1 MKISF
6 VIPAYN
12 EEDFIGPCLESILLE
27 IKRGHYDAEVIAV
40 NNAST
45 DKTREVILRY
55 PQVKL
60 IDESKKSLTWAR
72 QAGYLASTG
81 DLIAN
86 VDADNRLTPE
96 WIKTVLDEFSIDE
109 KLVALSG
116 PLDFYDLPKWAK
128 VEVKMF
134 YGLGYASYLV
144 NNHILKRAGMLQ
156 GGNFV
161 IKKSALDQIGGYNT
175 DVTFYG
181 EDTDAAMRLHKC
193 GKIKFTFDLKMS
205 SSGRRLQKEGVWFS
219 GFKYALNYFW
229 ILVFK
234 RPYHR

>member
-12 EEDFIGPCLESILLE
+12 EEDFIGPCLDSVLLE
-27 IKRGHYDAEVIAV
+27 IERGHYDAEVIVV

-45 DKTREVILRY
+45 DRTREIVLKY

-60 IDESKKSLTWAR
+60 VDEPQKGLTLAR

-86 VDADNRLTPE
+86 VDADNRLAPE
-96 WIKTVLDEFSIDE
+96 WIKTVLDEFSKDE
-109 KLVALSG
+109 ELVALSG
-116 PLDFYDLPKWAK
+116 PLDFFDLPKWAK

-134 YGLGYASYLV
+134 YGLGYATYLV
-144 NNHILKRAGMLQ
+144 NNHIFKRAGMLQ

-161 IKKSALDQIGGYNT
+161 VKRTALDKIGGYNT
-175 DVTFYG
+175 AVTFYG
-181 EDTDAAMRLHKC
+181 EDTDAAMRLRKC
-193 GKIKFTFDLKMS
+193 GKVKFTFDLKMP
-205 SSGRRLQKEGVWFS
+205 SSGRRLQREGVWFT

-229 ILVFK
+229 ILFFK
-234 RPYHR
+234 RPYHQ